1 VWFAIRRGGS
11 RDSITPLPDSDY
23 QVLAENTRAK
33 AWTLTVLASA
43 ALLTTLT
50 HRQAL
55 AALAATVTR
64 TLSISDVRY
73 GWLSTGM
80 AAAFLLGS
88 LPAARLTQRI
98 GPQITLAF
106 SVAATSVV
114 ICLHALVTSYTQLFI
129 LRVAMGFA
137 IAASMPAATQAVH
150 RVLPFKD
157 RARGVALLYAGNSVG
172 SALCAPLSIGL
183 ESNFGWR
190 WTFFDIAM
198 LGVLWIPLWIVV
210 STYGRAQ
217 GAINSLGPPLRS
229 ITRSVPVSVLALARR
244 KGVLRGTLLVAA
256 AAPITLVML
265 IWAAKYLVHDYGV
278 HQYDLGKYLWL
289 PATMFG
295 AGSLVFGELRAR
307 SARLRT
313 NARPPRRLV
322 ILATVLACII
332 ASAPA
337 SRSPTLSVLLGSIS
351 MMGAGGLYTLGTSDM
366 LAHTPR
372 DAVAAITGLTT
383 VTQSVVYILASP
395 IVGRIVEQFGN
406 YEGVMVTAGVWVFPC
421 VLVWLAEASANSRS
435 NSIGQRSTPRR

>member
-1 VWFAIRRGGS
+1 MAFHRNGGRIPFRLPARCPIDATNWAANHS
-11 RDSITPLPDSDY
+11 RLFRSGNLCRH
-23 QVLAENTRAK
+23 LL
-33 AWTLTVLASA
+33 TLTR
-43 ALLTTLT
+43 
-50 HRQAL
+50 HE
-55 AALAATVTR
+55 
-64 TLSISDVRY
+64 
-73 GWLSTGM
+73 
-80 AAAFLLGS
+80 
-88 LPAARLTQRI
+88 
-98 GPQITLAF
+98 
-106 SVAATSVV
+106 
-114 ICLHALVTSYTQLFI
+114 LHAAPHPTSSHGVCHC
-129 LRVAMGFA
+129 RVHARCNPGG
-137 IAASMPAATQAVH
+137 H

-157 RARGVALLYAGNSVG
+157 RARGVALLYAGNSIG

-229 ITRSVPVSVLALARR
+229 ITRSVPVSGLALARR

-337 SRSPTLSVLLGSIS
+337 SRSPTLSVVLGSIS

-395 IVGRIVEQFGN
+395 IVGRIVEHFGN
-406 YEGVMVTAGVWVFPC
+406 YDWVMVTAGVWVFPC
-421 VLVWLAEASANSRS
+421 VLVWLADASAKSRS
-435 NSIGQRSTPRR
+435 NSIGHRSTPRR